1 MLTTKNL
8 AFAFTLAIGAVATGC
23 AADSPDDNSDDPNNP
38 DNPNNPDG
46 TPKQLDASGKFQMQS
61 TFDLATNAP
70 GKVGAVTRAIIDAT
84 DSPEDPSLWVIERII
99 EQMPSGTFKNVLN
112 TSKGFIAGYVNDRVL
127 DLAPDFVSTMVQV
140 GQDFGQ
146 IAKNFGL
153 NETLEV
159 TKSADGYT
167 AVHTAIGAHFKID
180 GIESDH
186 AFADFSV
193 PNIVVQN
200 VGVTLDQTGKL
211 GIADHKMGITF
222 GSVLRVGLDGA
233 IIPMIDPTAKNLGEL
248 LQHKVDC
255 LKVGTAVRDAIASVI
270 GYGGSVGTY
279 ETACKQGLV
288 AGAGVIYAKIADLD
302 STALE
307 FGLTGTAK
315 GLDKNGDKQ
324 IDSIQTGSWSG
335 NLSYAG
341 TPAPLA
347 NATFFGER
355 M

>member
-23 AADSPDDNSDDPNNP
+23 AADSPDDDNDPNNP

-70 GKVGAVTRAIIDAT
+70 GKVGDVTRAIIDAT

-99 EQMPSGTFKNVLN
+99 DQMPSGTFKNVLN

-159 TKSADGYT
+159 TKTADGYVAVRT
-167 AVHTAIGAHFKID
+167 AVGAHFKID
-180 GIESDH
+180 NIESDH
-186 AFADFSV
+186 NFADFSV
-193 PNIVVQN
+193 ANIVVQN
-200 VGVTLDQTGKL
+200 VGVSLDQTGKL

-248 LQHKVDC
+248 LQHKVNC
-255 LKVGTAVRDAIASVI
+255 LKVGTAVRDAVASVI

-288 AGAGVIYAKIADLD
+288 AGAGVIYSKIAAID
-302 STALE
+302 SSALE

-324 IDSIQTGSWSG
+324 IDSIQTGAWSG

-347 NATFFGER
+347 GATFFGER

>member
-1 MLTTKNL
+1 MKKHSLL
-8 AFAFTLAIGAVATGC
+8 FLSFSAIAAVGC
-23 AADSPDDNSDDPNNP
+23 AADSPDNDDPNNP

-46 TPKQLDASGKFQMQS
+46 TPKQLDASGKFQMRS
-61 TFDLATNAP
+61 SFDLATNAP
-70 GKVGAVTRAIIDAT
+70 GKVGEVTRAIIDAT
-84 DSPEDPSLWVIERII
+84 DSPEDPSLWVIERVI
-99 EQMPSGTFKNVLN
+99 EKMPSGVFKTALN
-112 TSKGFIAGYVNDRVL
+112 TSKGFIAGYVNDRIL

-159 TKSADGYT
+159 TKTADGYT
-167 AVHTAIGAHFKID
+167 AVHTALGAHFKID
-180 GIESDH
+180 AMESDH
-186 AFADFSV
+186 NFADFSV

-200 VGVTLDQTGKL
+200 VGLTLDQTGNL
-211 GIADHKMGITF
+211 GIADHKLGITF

-233 IIPMIDPTAKNLGEL
+233 IIPMIDPTAHNLGEL

-255 LKVGTAVRDAIASVI
+255 LKVGTAMRDAVASLI
-270 GYGGSVGTY
+270 GYGGPVSTY

-288 AGAGVIYAKIADLD
+288 AGAGVIYSKIADID
-302 STALE
+302 SSALE
-307 FGLTGTAK
+307 FSMAGAAK
-315 GLDKNGDKQ
+315 ALDKNGDKQ
-324 IDSIQTGSWSG
+324 VDSIATGAWTG

-347 NATFFGER
+347 GATFFAER

>member
-23 AADSPDDNSDDPNNP
+23 AADSPDNDDPNNP

-46 TPKQLDASGKFQMQS
+46 TPKQLDASGKFQMRS
-61 TFDLATNAP
+61 SFDLATNAP
-70 GKVGAVTRAIIDAT
+70 GKVGEVTRAIIDAT

-99 EQMPSGTFKNVLN
+99 EKMPSGTFKNVLN
-112 TSKGFIAGYVNDRVL
+112 SSKGFIAGYVNDRVL

-159 TKSADGYT
+159 TKTADGYT
-167 AVHTAIGAHFKID
+167 AVHTALGAHFKID
-180 GIESDH
+180 AMESDH
-186 AFADFSV
+186 NFADFSV

-200 VGVTLDQTGKL
+200 VGLTLDQTGNL
-211 GIADHKMGITF
+211 GIADHKLGVTF
-222 GSVLRVGLDGA
+222 GAVLRVGLDGA

-248 LQHKVDC
+248 LQNKVDC

-288 AGAGVIYAKIADLD
+288 AGAGVIYAKIADID
-302 STALE
+302 SSALE
-307 FGLTGTAK
+307 FSMAGAAK
-315 GLDKNGDKQ
+315 ALDKNGDKQ
-324 IDSIQTGSWSG
+324 VDSIATGAWTG

-347 NATFFGER
+347 GATFYAER

>member
-1 MLTTKNL
+1 MSTLTKNL

-23 AADSPDDNSDDPNNP
+23 AADSPDNDDPNNP

-46 TPKQLDASGKFQMQS
+46 TPKQLDASGKYQMRS
-61 TFDLATNAP
+61 SFDLATNAP
-70 GKVGAVTRAIIDAT
+70 GKVGEVTRLIIDAT
-84 DSPEDPSLWVIERII
+84 DSPEDPSLWVIEQII
-99 EQMPSGTFKNVLN
+99 NQMPSGTFKNVL
-112 TSKGFIAGYVNDRVL
+112 TSSKGFIAGFVNDRVL

-159 TKSADGYT
+159 SKAADGYT
-167 AVHTAIGAHFKID
+167 AVHTALGAHFKID
-180 GIESDH
+180 NIESDH
-186 AFADFSV
+186 AFAAFSV
-193 PNIVVQN
+193 PNIVVPN
-200 VGVTLDQTGKL
+200 VGVTLDQTGNL
-211 GIADHKMGITF
+211 GIADHKLGITY

-233 IIPMIDPTAKNLGEL
+233 IIPMIDPTAANLGQL

-255 LKVGTAVRDAIASVI
+255 AKVGLAVRDAIASVI
-270 GYGGSVGTY
+270 GYGGSAGTY
-279 ETACKQGLV
+279 ETACNAGLV
-288 AGAGVIYAKIADLD
+288 AGANVIYSKIADID
-302 STALE
+302 SSALE
-307 FGLTGTAK
+307 FGLTGAAK
-315 GLDKNGDKQ
+315 ALDKNGDKAV
-324 IDSIQTGSWSG
+324 DSIQTGAWTG

-347 NATFFGER
+347 GATFYAER

>member
-1 MLTTKNL
+1 MSTLNKF

-23 AADSPDDNSDDPNNP
+23 AADSPESDDPNDPNNP
-38 DNPNNPDG
+38 DNPDNPS
-46 TPKQLDASGKFQMQS
+46 KQLDASGSYQMRS
-61 TFDLATNAP
+61 NFDLATNAP
-70 GKVGAVTRAIIDAT
+70 GKVGDVTRAIIDMT

-99 EQMPSGTFKNVLN
+99 DQMPSGTFKNVLN
-112 TSKGFIAGYVNDRVL
+112 SSKGFIAGYVNDRVL

-153 NETLEV
+153 NEKLDV
-159 TKSADGYT
+159 VKSADGYAAT
-167 AVHTAIGAHFKID
+167 HTALGAHFKID
-180 GIESDH
+180 NIESDH
-186 AFADFSV
+186 AFADFGV
-193 PNIVVQN
+193 ANIVVEN
-200 VGVTLDQTGKL
+200 VGLSLDATGKL
-211 GIADHKMGITF
+211 GIADHKMNITF

-233 IIPMIDPTAKNLGEL
+233 IIPMIDPTASNLGQL
-248 LQHKVDC
+248 LQHKVSC
-255 LKVGTAVRDAIASVI
+255 AQVGIAVRDAIASVI
-270 GYGGSVGTY
+270 GYGGSASTY
-279 ETACKQGLV
+279 ETACNQGLV
-288 AGAGVIYAKIADLD
+288 AGANLIYSKIADID

-315 GLDKNGDKQ
+315 ALDKNGDKS
-324 IDSIQTGSWSG
+324 IDSIQTGAWTG

-347 NATFFGER
+347 NATFYGER